1 MLRNHGL
8 KTNEQYNEESIDPID
23 RMIDSINKREE
34 LKSTMVER
42 TEKTDLFFKKYCS
55 IYNYY
60 SKKYPNKDPLT
71 KVFEEIDIIE
81 SLISIAAKKNKIE
94 NIKGFNNKLKTL
106 NLYAKLLA
114 AGLDKLQMDV
124 LFNENSYTVLDSIK
138 LNGYFN
144 FQLDI
149 PVIPPEIN
157 FNNY

>member
-1 MLRNHGL
+1 MLKNQNSIN
-8 KTNEQYNEESIDPID
+8 KESIDPID

-71 KVFEEIDIIE
+71 KVLEEINIFE
-81 SLISIAAKKNKIE
+81 NLITISFKENKIE
-94 NIKGFNNKLKTL
+94 IVKGLKIKLKTL

-124 LFNENSYTVLDSIK
+124 LFDENSYTVLDSIRS
-138 LNGYFN
+138 
-144 FQLDI
+144 
-149 PVIPPEIN
+149 
-157 FNNY
+157 

>member
-1 MLRNHGL
+1 MLKKQNSIN
-8 KTNEQYNEESIDPID
+8 KESIDPID

-71 KVFEEIDIIE
+71 KVLEEINIFE
-81 SLISIAAKKNKIE
+81 NLITISFKENKID
-94 NIKGFNNKLKTL
+94 IVKGLKIKLKTL

-124 LFNENSYTVLDSIK
+124 LFDENSYTVLDSIRS
-138 LNGYFN
+138 
-144 FQLDI
+144 
-149 PVIPPEIN
+149 
-157 FNNY
+157 